1 MTDHLFSA
9 FQSYLDFIQLKLQR
23 HKEHPKVEKHLTL
36 FRHAVVEL
44 ELLEKSNEF
53 IQLEHET
60 QKIRSSIVDGWHSC
74 TNAIK
79 NFFRRS
85 GIYLNIIAGKTINI
99 EQHYADYLE
108 AFQKSEINVTYI
120 IPLSFVHFNV
130 DSLGFAVDCGTFQIR
145 LFTGPELK
153 ELCQKEINEIFY
165 PYANIQLNKLVY
177 VPFVCIT
184 ESVSTSRDRLFP
196 WDEIDIVQMEFTR
209 FPKPVEI
216 VLKTL
221 TLFNWQLDE
230 YSDPRFPLSFRSE
243 KTEEDKERYWQGF
256 EVPFII
262 TIDDNLLGFPRRGPD
277 LSKLRMQ
284 PIFDPD
290 TDEEIGEYPEA
301 VFSFRNDEIDNL
313 KDFIKRIS
321 SVQLRIE

>member
-216 VLKTL
+216 
-221 TLFNWQLDE
+221 
-230 YSDPRFPLSFRSE
+230 